1 MGEQAMENNRYKILL
16 IEDEK
21 LYRMAFKR
29 LVDEEKLPYDYIEAT
44 SVAEA
49 QSILN
54 SQKFDIIIAD
64 YSLGDGTAFDV
75 LGLVDDA
82 PVIFVTGVGDEKVA
96 IKAWKAGAYDY
107 LIKDIQRNYLKAIPI
122 TIENAISHKR
132 VKEQVQLLSAAV
144 MSTNDSVYIT
154 DMDNSIIFVNSAF
167 CETYGYQQQEIIGE
181 NCDILCRQ
189 EDKAADDTQP
199 YQDSEPDEAEVE
211 IYHIRKDGSEFPVSV
226 SRSPIK
232 DENGN
237 KIAFVGVA
245 RDISGRIFVE
255 DKVRT
260 LNLKLKNGIRLTT

>member
-1 MGEQAMENNRYKILL
+1 MENKRYKILL

-21 LYRMAFKR
+21 IYRMAFKR
-29 LVDEEKLPYDYIEAT
+29 LIDEEKLPYDYIEAT

-49 QSILN
+49 QSILE

-75 LGLVDDA
+75 LGFVNDA

-122 TIENAISHKR
+122 TIENAINHKK

-144 MSTNDSVYIT
+144 MCTTDSVYLT
-154 DMDNSIIFVNSAF
+154 DMDNCIVFVNSAF
-167 CETYGYQQQEIIGE
+167 CNTYGYQHNEVIGK
-181 NCDILCRQ
+181 NSDILCRQ
-189 EDKAADDTQP
+189 QDKAEDDTQP
-199 YQDSEPDEAEVE
+199 FQTSEPAEVE
-211 IYHIRKDGSEFPVSV
+211 IYHVRKDGSEFPVSV
-226 SRSPIK
+226 SRSPIN

-237 KIAFVGVA
+237 QIAFVGVA

-260 LNLKLKNGIRLTT
+260 LNLKLKNGIRLTS

>member
-1 MGEQAMENNRYKILL
+1 MENNRYKILL

-29 LVDEEKLPYDYIEAT
+29 LVDEEKLPYDYIEAA

-49 QSILN
+49 QSVLD

-64 YSLGDGTAFDV
+64 YSLGDGTAFDI

-122 TIENAISHKR
+122 TIENAINHKK

-144 MSTNDSVYIT
+144 MSTTDSVYIT
-154 DMDNSIIFVNSAF
+154 ALDDTIIFVNSAF
-167 CETYGYQQQEIIGE
+167 CSTYGYQQNEVIGK
-181 NCDILCRQ
+181 NCEILCRQ
-189 EDKAADDTQP
+189 EDKAPDDKQP
-199 YQDSEPDEAEVE
+199 SQNAEPDEVE

-232 DENGN
+232 DENEN
-237 KIAFVGVA
+237 EIAFVGVA

-260 LNLKLKNGIRLTT
+260 LNLKLKNGIRLNS

>member
-1 MGEQAMENNRYKILL
+1 MGDRIMENKKYKILL

-21 LYRMAFKR
+21 IYRMAFKR

-49 QSILN
+49 QSVLD

-122 TIENAISHKR
+122 TIENAINHKKIR
-132 VKEQVQLLSAAV
+132 EQVQLLSAAV
-144 MSTNDSVYIT
+144 MSTTDSVYIT
-154 DMDNSIIFVNSAF
+154 DLDNTIIFVNNAF
-167 CETYGYQQQEIIGE
+167 CNTYGYQQDEVIGK
-181 NCDILCRQ
+181 NSDILSSRQ
-189 EDKAADDTQP
+189 DQEEANNLP
-199 YQDSEPDEAEVE
+199 YQNSDSTEVE

-237 KIAFVGVA
+237 EIAFVGVA
-245 RDISGRIFVE
+245 RDISARIFVE

-260 LNLKLKNGIRLTT
+260 LNLKLKNGIRLTC

>member
-1 MGEQAMENNRYKILL
+1 MENKRYKILL

-21 LYRMAFKR
+21 IYRMAFKR
-29 LVDEEKLPYDYIEAT
+29 LIDEEKLPYDYIEAT

-49 QSILN
+49 QSILE

-75 LGLVDDA
+75 LGLVNDA

-122 TIENAISHKR
+122 TIENAINHKK

-144 MSTNDSVYIT
+144 MSTNDSVYLT

-167 CETYGYQQQEIIGE
+167 CNTYGYQQQEVIGK

-189 EDKAADDTQP
+189 QSEAADDTQP
-199 YQDSEPDEAEVE
+199 YQDSEPAEVE

-226 SRSPIK
+226 SRAPIN

-237 KIAFVGVA
+237 QIAFVGVA

-260 LNLKLKNGIRLTT
+260 LNLKLRNGIRLTS

>member
-1 MGEQAMENNRYKILL
+1 MGERIMENKRYKILL

-21 LYRMAFKR
+21 IYRMAFKR
-29 LVDEEKLPYDYIEAT
+29 LVDDEKLPYDYIEAT

-49 QSILN
+49 QSVLD

-75 LGLVDDA
+75 LGFVHDA

-122 TIENAISHKR
+122 TIENAINHKKVR
-132 VKEQVQLLSAAV
+132 EQVQLLSAAV
-144 MSTNDSVYIT
+144 MSTTDSVYIT
-154 DMDNSIIFVNSAF
+154 SLDNTIIFVNNAF
-167 CETYGYQQQEIIGE
+167 CNTYGYQQDDVIGK
-181 NCDILCRQ
+181 NSDILCSRNCEV
-189 EDKAADDTQP
+189 EDDAQT
-199 YQDSEPDEAEVE
+199 YQNSESAEVE

-237 KIAFVGVA
+237 EIALVGVA
-245 RDISGRIFVE
+245 RDISARIFVE

-260 LNLKLKNGIRLTT
+260 LNLKLKNGIRLTS